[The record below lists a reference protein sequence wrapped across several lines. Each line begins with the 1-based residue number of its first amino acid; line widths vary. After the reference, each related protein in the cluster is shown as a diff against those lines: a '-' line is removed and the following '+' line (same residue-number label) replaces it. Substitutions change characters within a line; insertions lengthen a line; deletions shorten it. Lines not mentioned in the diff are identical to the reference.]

1 MQYVQTLS
9 TTERPWAAATAA
21 QPTAAAHA
29 ARGPGWRQ
37 GIVAMAAASG
47 LSFLFPV
54 AVLLIGTP
62 LALAV
67 RGLVE
72 IVAWLLS
79 IS

>member
-9 TTERPWAAATAA
+9 TVERPWAAATAA
-21 QPTAAAHA
+21 QPTAGDHPAP
-29 ARGPGWRQ
+29 GSGWRQ
-37 GIVAMAAASG
+37 GIRAMAAASG

-67 RGLVE
+67 RGIVE
-72 IVAWLLS
+72 FVAWLLA
-79 IS
+79 